1 MARVRAFFNAK
12 NFSPYMKR
20 LNIEVTTQD
29 DREDFVYELELI
41 AGMLADGLLSSK
53 ASNGTTEY
61 EFNITHIND

>member
-1 MARVRAFFNAK
+1 
-12 NFSPYMKR
+12 MKR

-41 AGMLADGLLSSK
+41 AGMLADGLLSSQ